1 MAPEPESGLSSGVK
15 HSAREGALFQ
25 KMLLAVDGSSH
36 ALRASDVACEMATRY
51 GARLVIL
58 TVAKPVAA
66 MSSQVREY
74 MYAEHI
80 TGEPQ
85 YVLSEM
91 VKTVLTEAENR
102 ARKAGVANVKTV
114 VREGQPAR
122 RIVEFARE
130 HEIDLIVMGSR
141 GLGDVEGLLL
151 GSVSHKVGSLA
162 HCSCLTV
169 K

>member
-1 MAPEPESGLSSGVK
+1 M
-15 HSAREGALFQ
+15 FQ
-25 KMLLAVDGSSH
+25 KILLAVDGSSH
-36 ALRASDVACEMATRY
+36 ALKASDVACEMANRY

-58 TVAKPVAA
+58 TVAKPVKS
-66 MSSQVREY
+66 MSSEVREY

-80 TGEPQ
+80 AGEPQ
-85 YVLSEM
+85 YVLTEM
-91 VKTVLTEAENR
+91 VKTVLTEAETR
-102 ARKAGVANVKTV
+102 AKKAGVANVKTV